1 MQLVFKQHNIL
12 STTYF
17 GVQGKLTAICERV
30 LTIILIITRGSG
42 NSVRSP
48 LVVNGYSK
56 TVRIRKQIRK
66 SKVHKYWFVFKLRN
80 IFYQWRGTSSS
91 MQLNTHKIHY
101 PKTWSHGWWQV
112 PMAPI
117 LSCTACVTHQPL
129 RENVHHEVCQCN
141 LSQSKCFGSQTS
153 CYSQTA
159 TQESG
164 SYYLCIR
171 LMQNSQCRALKLV
184 WCPKVFGAPK
194 LVWCP
199 GVGLIPQS

>member
-1 MQLVFKQHNIL
+1 MGH
-12 STTYF
+12 
-17 GVQGKLTAICERV
+17 
-30 LTIILIITRGSG
+30 
-42 NSVRSP
+42 
-48 LVVNGYSK
+48 SK
-56 TVRIRKQIRK
+56 TVRIRNQIRK

-91 MQLNTHKIHY
+91 MQLNTQEIHY

-117 LSCTACVTHQPL
+117 LSCTSCVTHQPL
-129 RENVHHEVCQCN
+129 RENVHHEVCKCN

-171 LMQNSQCRALKLV
+171 LMQTSKCRT
-184 WCPKVFGAPK
+184 PK
-194 LVWCP
+194 LVW
-199 GVGLIPQS
+199 VGLFKLCADVCTYTDFCVYVYTVSVYTVSVYTDVCTHI